1 MKVWF
6 SMILERNGRIQHYS
20 IQSTK
25 IKQNEIW
32 EEIDARTHR
41 SHSQPHFTFYGLHAV
56 QFVAFHFSCFMCKS
70 QLLVLF
76 HSSMSNK
83 TVRCIH
89 CIAFDIP
96 RIKNHFEIE
105 WVLSMRCYRWVFYWK
120 YGNLS
125 PNSTRI
131 FYSFHINIIWPMA
144 NKRAYE
150 VIYESVNW
158 SRGPA
163 IRRNWSKSQAWLF
176 EIFAFFFSSHHK
188 TNVISQCL
196 RLCLCPT
203 CTFLLPHSR
212 WPKRDCKKQSKK
224 SQF

>member
-1 MKVWF
+1 MDSTLYNLLHFIFHVSCANLSF
-6 SMILERNGRIQHYS
+6 S
-20 IQSTK
+20 
-25 IKQNEIW
+25 
-32 EEIDARTHR
+32 
-41 SHSQPHFTFYGLHAV
+41 F
-56 QFVAFHFSCFMCKS
+56 CF
-70 QLLVLF
+70 
-76 HSSMSNK
+76 MSNK

-105 WVLSMRCYRWVFYWK
+105 WVLSMRCVIDEFSIENMGIYHQIARGYFIRFTLISSGLWQIKERTKRFMKVWIGLGDQQFVEIDR
-120 YGNLS
+120 NLKHD
-125 PNSTRI
+125 
-131 FYSFHINIIWPMA
+131 FLKFLH
-144 NKRAYE
+144 
-150 VIYESVNW
+150 
-158 SRGPA
+158 
-163 IRRNWSKSQAWLF
+163 
-176 EIFAFFFSSHHK
+176 FFSSHHK

>member
-1 MKVWF
+1 MTLAL
-6 SMILERNGRIQHYS
+6 I
-20 IQSTK
+20 
-25 IKQNEIW
+25 
-32 EEIDARTHR
+32 ARTH
-41 SHSQPHFTFYGLHAV
+41 SLILHFMDSTLYNLLH
-56 QFVAFHFSCFMCKS
+56 FIFHVSCANLSFSFCF
-70 QLLVLF
+70 
-76 HSSMSNK
+76 MSNK

-105 WVLSMRCYRWVFYWK
+105 WLLSMRCYRWVFYWK

-188 TNVISQCL
+188 TNVISLCL